1 MDSNLRFGQLEEL
14 MADFIADMGK
24 LNSRIVKIE
33 SRLSSLEDKFDR
45 LLDMFLQFTSIS
57 DERYEENQR
66 YFGEFQ
72 SRFNKIEELYVD
84 TLDKKS
90 FEHFVD
96 AILDR
101 MDEIKTV
108 QTKTD
113 ILDKK
118 VDKLEVEIQVV
129 QNKTDILDKKV
140 DKLEVDN
147 IEIKSKLDLILAKL
161 SA

>member
-1 MDSNLRFGQLEEL
+1 MYSNLRFGQLEGL
-14 MADFIADMGK
+14 MADFTADMGK
-24 LNSRIVKIE
+24 LNSRIVRIE
-33 SRLSSLEDKFDR
+33 SRLSSLEDKFDQ
-45 LLDMFLQFTSIS
+45 LLDMFMQFMTIS
-57 DERYEENQR
+57 DERYEE
-66 YFGEFQ
+66 FQ
-72 SRFNKIEELYVD
+72 NRFNKIEELYID

-118 VDKLEVEIQVV
+118 VDKLEV
-129 QNKTDILDKKV
+129 
-140 DKLEVDN
+140 DN

-161 SA
+161 SP